1 MKTSTIAHT
10 FKFTEAD
17 SRINDI
23 IGIDETH
30 YLLATYEGL
39 LKTSKEQLINCFS
52 RHKMVNYSQS
62 IQVFSIKRVMT
73 SNNILS
79 RL

>member
-52 RHKMVNYSQS
+52 RYKMVNYSQS
-62 IQVFSIKRVMT
+62 RES
-73 SNNILS
+73 
-79 RL
+79 